1 MEVERNKAV
10 VRAFFEAGNRGDM
23 DACFALIADDVVWH
37 NLGSTR
43 LSGTFRGKAM
53 LMEELLGPLFGSL
66 KAGIRSELEALI
78 GEGDTVVAVTSGTAE
93 TMDGRPY
100 CNRYCQLM
108 RIRDGRIVE
117 VTEFAD
123 TDLMR
128 RTFG

>member
-1 MEVERNKAV
+1 MTVEENKSV
-10 VRAFFEAGNRGDM
+10 VRSFFEAGNRGDM

-93 TMDGRPY
+93 TTDGRPY

-108 RIRDGRIVE
+108 RIRDGCIVE